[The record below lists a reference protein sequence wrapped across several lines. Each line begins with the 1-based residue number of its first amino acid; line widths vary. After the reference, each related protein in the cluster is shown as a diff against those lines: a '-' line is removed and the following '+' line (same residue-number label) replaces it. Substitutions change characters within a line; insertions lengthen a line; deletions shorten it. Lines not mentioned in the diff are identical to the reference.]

1 MISILHLH
9 RLHWEGAFEK
19 LSQGNFPPL
28 KSQESPA
35 KSCSGWGGCWGRQP
49 GAVVSGARTG
59 TTRHQRGRWHRGM
72 SKLSSRLCPS
82 PETWPPSQWWSRT
95 RELSAEH
102 MQPCLGGRLWV
113 SRGPALPLHTLERA
127 LSTQS
132 QGKVQSWFPDPP
144 GCVAF
149 GNSPLLSGP
158 PCLDLS
164 NEKMGSAPR

>member
-1 MISILHLH
+1 MRRVRQPSDSDGSGWGRPPGPPCSPLSREQALPVIFPGTKVGPPLISILHLYSS
-9 RLHWEGAFEK
+9 HWEGAFEK

-82 PETWPPSQWWSRT
+82 PETWPLSPRWSRT
-95 RELSAEH
+95 REPSA
-102 MQPCLGGRLWV
+102 
-113 SRGPALPLHTLERA
+113 
-127 LSTQS
+127 
-132 QGKVQSWFPDPP
+132 
-144 GCVAF
+144 
-149 GNSPLLSGP
+149 
-158 PCLDLS
+158 
-164 NEKMGSAPR
+164 